1 MLFLRR
7 ASLSSYSLLFKRG
20 QEVPEFLQRDMMR
33 ACDHQIGSTY
43 WESDQISFWFPRIDI

>member
-1 MLFLRR
+1 
-7 ASLSSYSLLFKRG
+7 LLFKRG